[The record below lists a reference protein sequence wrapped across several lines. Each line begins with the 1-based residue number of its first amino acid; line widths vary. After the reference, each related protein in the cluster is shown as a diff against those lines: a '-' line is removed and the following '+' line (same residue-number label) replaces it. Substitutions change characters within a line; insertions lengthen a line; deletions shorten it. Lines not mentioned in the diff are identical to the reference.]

1 VVSEYEDRRS
11 QDSSEHKE
19 NHKAA
24 PVEIRRQGTEPSRRI
39 LIDTNTGMPK
49 EELSEMNRRVSGC
62 KSAK

>member
-1 VVSEYEDRRS
+1 KWEVVSDHEVVRS

-39 LIDTNTGMPK
+39 LIDMETGMPK
-49 EELSEMNRRVSGC
+49 EKLSELNRRVSG
-62 KSAK
+62 